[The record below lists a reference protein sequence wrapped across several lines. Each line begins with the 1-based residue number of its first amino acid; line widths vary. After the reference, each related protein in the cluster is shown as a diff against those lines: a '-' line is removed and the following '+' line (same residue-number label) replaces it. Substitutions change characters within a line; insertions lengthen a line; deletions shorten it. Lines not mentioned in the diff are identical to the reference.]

1 MVTDIGFVW
10 NELERNTIVM
20 KVIRNGA
27 PVATDIKSFLCPE
40 QLLGTKVHVIEISDL
55 VDLWVIKVKSL
66 WSFARV
72 VRWDHVNR

>member
-1 MVTDIGFVW
+1 
-10 NELERNTIVM
+10 M

-66 WSFARV
+66 
-72 VRWDHVNR
+72 